1 MRVNTGSRGDVG
13 PDVECQE
20 VADECCRAHH
30 QFARLVLVPSLHRRS
45 TKGREV
51 SRPGELVVILKSD
64 IGRRGPERI
73 SPRFQE
79 RLLPAQSV
87 QCGKGREHVSMSG
100 KTVEQRHLFP
110 TMSLFPDVRTLDAC
124 SCLRMLL
131 VLELET
137 LPCRRSSRTASCDM
151 RSAVDSRDPSRG
163 DRYCSSVCTTP
174 ARDEKARG
182 KRE

>member
-1 MRVNTGSRGDVG
+1 MWSVKRSLTSAAVRIINLLDSFSYPLCTGERQRGERCQGRVM
-13 PDVECQE
+13 
-20 VADECCRAHH
+20 
-30 QFARLVLVPSLHRRS
+30 
-45 TKGREV
+45 
-51 SRPGELVVILKSD
+51 ILKSD
-64 IGRRGPERI
+64 IGRRGPEGI

-87 QCGKGREHVSMSG
+87 QSGKGREHVSMRG

-110 TMSLFPDVRTLDAC
+110 TMSLFLDVRTLDVC

-137 LPCRRSSRTASCDM
+137 LPCRRSSRIASCDM